1 MPHRFDPAILA
12 MLRCPITG
20 AQLQQDGD
28 SLVAENN
35 GERIRYPMVDDRPVL
50 TPSAA
55 IRTDSD
61 SAMPDQT
68 PPAETG
74 AAS

>member
-12 MLRCPITG
+12 LLRCPITG

-28 SLVAENN
+28 SLIAETD

-50 TPSAA
+50 TPLAA
-55 IRTDSD
+55 VRTDLN
-61 SAMPDQT
+61 SANSDQT

-74 AAS
+74 AVS